1 MFEGS
6 GTKGLLERV
15 AASAPSPGLDMA
27 TVRSRRATR
36 RRNAR
41 VRSGIVGL
49 AVAILGLGAAY
60 STLGSAS
67 DASIVGRGAAGD
79 VLPPAA
85 VPPQVAAD
93 GELYYRAVLFTHRSG
108 DTSALDATIWWSPT
122 DDSGRIEVDTATN
135 YGIDAGRF
143 AAGRFPNHN
152 GIDVSTFPP
161 EPEALTA
168 FLLERSGPDGASPA
182 PLVTPPPDGAP
193 RDGQLWR
200 AITDLM
206 EDPHVTPSVR
216 ASLLEVA
223 ARLQGSR
230 VTLDA
235 TDPFERPAHI
245 IEFGNWG
252 GDLVERLYV
261 DPVSHELLAWTTS
274 LPGAVRP
281 HSYFVVQS
289 VGVTTSTETAPD
301 DRASSIPTTSLSPG
315 DLPMADAG
323 GPEVEP
329 MGTS

>member
-1 MFEGS
+1 MKGS
-6 GTKGLLERV
+6 LERV
-15 AASAPSPGLDMA
+15 AASAPSPTFDIA

-49 AVAILGLGAAY
+49 AVALVGLGAAY
-60 STLGSAS
+60 STFGRAG
-67 DASIVGRGAAGD
+67 DASIASSGGAGD
-79 VLPPAA
+79 VLPPAV

-93 GELYYRAVLFTHRSG
+93 GELYFRAVLFTHRSG
-108 DTSALDATIWWSPT
+108 DTSALDATTWWSPS

-152 GIDVSTFPP
+152 GIDVSAFPL
-161 EPEALTA
+161 EPRALTT

-182 PLVTPPPDGAP
+182 PVVTPPPDGAP

-206 EDPHVTPSVR
+206 QDPRVTPSVR
-216 ASLLEVA
+216 AALLEVA
-223 ARLQGSR
+223 ARLQGAH
-230 VTLDA
+230 VTLDS
-235 TDPFERPAHI
+235 TDPFERRAHV

-252 GDLVERLYV
+252 GELIERLYV

-274 LPGAVRP
+274 LPGAARP
-281 HSYFVVQS
+281 YSYLVVQS
-289 VGVTTSTETAPD
+289 VGVTTSTEATPD
-301 DRASSIPTTSLSPG
+301 DRESSIPTTTLSLE
-315 DLPMADAG
+315 DLPTADAG

-329 MGTS
+329 IGTS

>member
-1 MFEGS
+1 MK
-6 GTKGLLERV
+6 GTLERV
-15 AASAPSPGLDMA
+15 AATAPSPRFDMA
-27 TVRSRRATR
+27 TVRARRATR

-49 AVAILGLGAAY
+49 AVAIVGLGAAY
-60 STLGSAS
+60 STLGSAD
-67 DASIVGRGAAGD
+67 DASIVGGGGAGD
-79 VLPPAA
+79 VLPPA
-85 VPPQVAAD
+85 VVSPQVAAD
-93 GELYYRAVLFTHRSG
+93 GELYYRAVLLMHRSG
-108 DTSALDATIWWSPT
+108 DTSALDATTWWSPT
-122 DDSGRIEVDTATN
+122 NDSGRIEVDTATN
-135 YGIDAGRF
+135 YGIDGGRF

-152 GIDVSTFPP
+152 GIDVSAFPL
-161 EPEALTA
+161 EPRALTE

-206 EDPHVTPSVR
+206 ADPHVTPSVR

-223 ARLQGSR
+223 ARLQGAH

-235 TDPFERPAHI
+235 TDPFERPAHV

-261 DPVSHELLAWTTS
+261 NPVSHELLAWTTS
-274 LPGAVRP
+274 LPGAARP
-281 HSYFVVQS
+281 YSYFVVQS
-289 VGVTTSTETAPD
+289 VGVTTSTESAPQ
-301 DRASSIPTTSLSPG
+301 DRESAIPTTSLSPG
-315 DLPMADAG
+315 DLPTADAG

-329 MGTS
+329 AGAS